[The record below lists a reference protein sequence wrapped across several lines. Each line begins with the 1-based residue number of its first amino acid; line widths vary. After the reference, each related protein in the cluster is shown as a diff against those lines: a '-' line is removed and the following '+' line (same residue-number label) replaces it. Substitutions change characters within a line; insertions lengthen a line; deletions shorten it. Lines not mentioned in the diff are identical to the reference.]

1 MLRKVTLPGVSHRGD
16 YRWAEVMRGL
26 NISRISVKEPSWC
39 RGAGQN
45 PSSSI
50 PQVVPL
56 LVLSPSGHWKPFE
69 KTLYQPRCRCLQTQ
83 PLPRVTRC
91 FANLSCLYIYFCLHL
106 FACISFFF
114 FFCLSEVMA

>member
-45 PSSSI
+45 PSGPI

-56 LVLSPSGHWKPFE
+56 PVLSPPQATGSLLRRPSTSPVADASKPSPSPE
-69 KTLYQPRCRCLQTQ
+69 LLVALQ
-83 PLPRVTRC
+83 
-91 FANLSCLYIYFCLHL
+91 I
-106 FACISFFF
+106 
-114 FFCLSEVMA
+114 